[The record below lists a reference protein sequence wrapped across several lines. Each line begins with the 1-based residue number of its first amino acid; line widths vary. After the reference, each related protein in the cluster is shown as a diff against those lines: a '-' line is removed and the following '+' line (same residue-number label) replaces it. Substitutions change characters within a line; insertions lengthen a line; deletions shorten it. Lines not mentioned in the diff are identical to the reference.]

1 MSHYTVMSL
10 CGWPQ
15 GVSDGDDDDA
25 DASSGAARWFK
36 LCKFDDEIR
45 PPRPGEQLRTV
56 RSKG

>member
-1 MSHYTVMSL
+1 MSL